1 MTLSPFRTGA
11 VLGLF
16 AGLWHAAWS
25 SLVAAGWAQ
34 PVIDF
39 ILWIHFL
46 DVPVRLQPF
55 DAPRAATL
63 IVVTGGLGFAM
74 GWLLAWI
81 WNGLQRDRG
90 APRKSFGRAAGRRG

>member
-11 VLGLF
+11 AVGLF

-25 SLVAAGWAQ
+25 ILVAVGWAQ

-55 DAPRAATL
+55 DLPRAATL
-63 IVVTGGLGFAM
+63 ILITGGLGFGA
-74 GWLLAWI
+74 GLLLAGI
-81 WNGLQRDRG
+81 WNGLQRDR
-90 APRKSFGRAAGRRG
+90 ALARKPFGRAADRRG

>member
-1 MTLSPFRTGA
+1 MTISPFRTGA
-11 VLGLF
+11 ALGLF

-34 PVIDF
+34 SVIGF

-55 DAPRAATL
+55 NAP
-63 IVVTGGLGFAM
+63 
-74 GWLLAWI
+74 
-81 WNGLQRDRG
+81 LQGCACCLVRL
-90 APRKSFGRAAGRRG
+90 